1 MLDIPINIAFLL
13 AAILFLLGL
22 TGVMI
27 RRNIVFMLV
36 SIEIM
41 MNAAAL
47 AFIVSGARWEQ
58 VDGQVMVIFI
68 YAIAAAEVAVAL
80 ALVLQIFRQNK
91 SLDINKLTNL
101 KD

>member
-1 MLDIPINIAFLL
+1 MTGIPTEVGLLL
-13 AAILFLLGL
+13 AGILFFLGL
-22 TGVMI
+22 VGVMA
-27 RRNIVFMLV
+27 RRNIIFMLL

-47 AFIVSGARWEQ
+47 AFVVAGARWGN
-58 VDGQVMVIFI
+58 VDGQIMVLFI

-80 ALVLQIFRQNK
+80 ALVLQIYRQHK
-91 SLDINKLTNL
+91 TVDINELTSL

>member
-1 MLDIPINIAFLL
+1 MTEIPTDIGLLL

-22 TGVMI
+22 VGVMT
-27 RRNIVFMLV
+27 RRNIVFMLM

-47 AFIVSGARWEQ
+47 AFVTGGARWAS
-58 VDGQVMVIFI
+58 VDGQIMVLFI

-80 ALVLQIFRQNK
+80 ALVLQMYRLRK
-91 SLDINKLTNL
+91 TVDINELTSL
-101 KD
+101 RD